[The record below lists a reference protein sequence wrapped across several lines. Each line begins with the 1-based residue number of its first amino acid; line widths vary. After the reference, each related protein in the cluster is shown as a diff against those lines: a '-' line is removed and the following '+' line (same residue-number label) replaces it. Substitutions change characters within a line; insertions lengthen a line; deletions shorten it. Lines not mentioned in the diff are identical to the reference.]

1 MANQASCTL
10 SELDLF
16 AHTPLQ
22 HLIEKSLWLDYEPS
36 INYDKGRSAI
46 QVKIIGN
53 EGLYI
58 DLSNIL
64 VYCRLSISKTDGTL
78 IKDTD
83 EIGPINYIHN
93 TLFKQV
99 EVRLNGKLV
108 STITPYAYRSFIEA
122 RLNHGTDSKKTILR
136 SAIWEEDT
144 EGEMENTSIKAEK
157 TTKTEPS
164 STEPSVSTT
173 VQLKHNKGFVK
184 RRSYFLDSTVE
195 TISRPHIDIVNVN
208 KYLPDLVD
216 IELKFIKN
224 TDEFCLMGSG
234 SGYRI
239 NIEDFKLYVRKV
251 QLTTDALIAQN
262 QALNRAPAILD
273 INKVDV
279 HTFSISQG
287 LSSTTLENI
296 SSERLPQRIILGMVD
311 QQGFNGSLLK
321 NPFNFQHFNISEI
334 DVTIDGNNE
343 YRPFQFNFE
352 APNKNFIRGYQTIIG
367 LDDNS
372 MINNNVTME
381 QYLHGFTV
389 VALNIARDG
398 CINSDHNNAER
409 KGNLRIKLSFSKPL
423 DQAITVVLYSEYQGT
438 ISISGSKREVDN
450 LK

>member
-1 MANQASCTL
+1 MVNEATCTL

-22 HLIEKSLWLDYEPS
+22 HLIERSLWLDYEPS

-53 EGLYI
+53 EGLYV

-64 VYCRLSISKTDGTL
+64 VYCRLSITKADGTI
-78 IKDTD
+78 IKNTD

-122 RLNHGTDSKKTILR
+122 RLNHGTDSKRTILR

-144 EGEMENTSIKAEK
+144 EGEMENTSIKTEK
-157 TTKTEPS
+157 TTKTEAGAGAEAKS
-164 STEPSVSTT
+164 ET
-173 VQLKHNKGFVK
+173 VPVAHNKGFLK
-184 RRSYFLDSTVE
+184 RRSFFIENTVE

-224 TDEFCLMGSG
+224 TDEFCLMGS

-251 QLTTDALIAQN
+251 
-262 QALNRAPAILD
+262 
-273 INKVDV
+273 
-279 HTFSISQG
+279 
-287 LSSTTLENI
+287 
-296 SSERLPQRIILGMVD
+296 
-311 QQGFNGSLLK
+311 
-321 NPFNFQHFNISEI
+321 
-334 DVTIDGNNE
+334 
-343 YRPFQFNFE
+343 
-352 APNKNFIRGYQTIIG
+352 
-367 LDDNS
+367 
-372 MINNNVTME
+372 
-381 QYLHGFTV
+381 
-389 VALNIARDG
+389 
-398 CINSDHNNAER
+398 
-409 KGNLRIKLSFSKPL
+409 
-423 DQAITVVLYSEYQGT
+423 
-438 ISISGSKREVDN
+438 
-450 LK
+450 